1 LSDPTQK
8 GKTLNRIEIIDR
20 IENGIIVRQELI
32 YLLENY
38 EEVFDYAREKAKKI
52 AVSHFG
58 NKVYIRG
65 LIEISSYCKNDCYYC
80 GLRCSNKNAQRYR
93 LTKEDILK
101 SCEVGYNLGFRTFV
115 LQGGEDN
122 HFSDEVI
129 CDIVKSIKENYPDVA
144 VTLSLGEKEKSSY
157 ERFRKAGAD
166 RYLLRHETATEA
178 HYNKLHPYKMSF
190 DNRMRCLDDLKSI
203 GFQTG
208 CGFMVGSPY
217 QTIENIADDL
227 IYIHRL
233 SPQMVGIGPFIPQHD
248 TPFADHK
255 AGTWQETCFLLSLI
269 RIMLPRVLLPS
280 TTALGTIHPTGR
292 EKGILAGANVVM
304 PNLSPVNVRDKYLLY
319 DNKICTGDEAAEC
332 RNCLQAR
339 MNSIGY
345 DIVISRGDS
354 RQEGYIKK

>member
-1 LSDPTQK
+1 M
-8 GKTLNRIEIIDR
+8 NRIEIIDR

-233 SPQMVGIGPFIPQHD
+233 SPQMVGIGPFIPHKD
-248 TPFADHK
+248 TPFAK
-255 AGTWQETCFLLSLI
+255 EQMGNVRLTLFLLSVI
-269 RIMLPRVLLPS
+269 RIMEKKVLLPS
-280 TTALGTIHPTGR
+280 TTALSTANENGR
-292 EKGILAGANVVM
+292 EEGILSGANVIM
-304 PNLSPVNVRDKYLLY
+304 PNLSPVEVRKKYMLY
-319 DNKICTGDEAAEC
+319 DNKLCTDEEAAESLNKLKE
-332 RNCLQAR
+332 RIK
-339 MNSIGY
+339 SIGY
-345 DIVISRGDS
+345 EIVTDRGDY
-354 RQEGYIKK
+354 RR